1 MIAQWQQE
9 AESDFEQSGEK
20 VRRFYELYYAA
31 KSWHRQRK
39 IIAKIEHTS
48 KGNNPRYIAT
58 NLTGEPRFLYDK
70 RYCTRG
76 DMENRIKE
84 QQLALFAD
92 RTSCHYWW
100 ANQFRLLLSSLA
112 YILLETIRRVAL
124 KDTELANVYVST
136 LRLKLIKIGT
146 VILRNTR
153 RIRLLLASSSILKT
167 LLPCCG
173 QTDAWIAHFK
183 HPKLISTAGSEPVGT
198 NHNLIRLYN
207 QICCEIRS
215 IKANLEKNLIQLAY
229 FGHPTN
235 KILIFF

>member
-1 MIAQWQQE
+1 MTAQWQQA

-48 KGNNPRYIAT
+48 KGNNPRYIVT
-58 NLTGEPRFLYDK
+58 NLTGEPQFLYDK
-70 RYCTRG
+70 RYCARG

-100 ANQFRLLLSSLA
+100 ANQFRLLLSFLA

-153 RIRLLLASSSILKT
+153 RIRLLLASSC
-167 LLPCCG
+167 P
-173 QTDAWIAHFK
+173 
-183 HPKLISTAGSEPVGT
+183 
-198 NHNLIRLYN
+198 Y
-207 QICCEIRS
+207 
-215 IKANLEKNLIQLAY
+215 
-229 FGHPTN
+229 
-235 KILIFF
+235 